1 MTIIWTILVL
11 GIAVYLLRLSGF
23 AFANV
28 NVPEV
33 WTRSLTYVPIAT
45 LTALVVTSIAAKPDE
60 LPMRILA
67 AMGAGAVVW
76 RTGRMWLCI
85 VTGMGLYLL
94 LRLI

>member
-1 MTIIWTILVL
+1 ML

-23 AFANV
+23 AFDNV
-28 NVPEV
+28 HVPDV
-33 WTRSLTYVPIAT
+33 WTLSLTYVPVAT
-45 LTALVVTSIAAKPDE
+45 LTALVVTSIDAKPDE
-60 LPMRILA
+60 LPVRMLA
-67 AMGAGAVVW
+67 AVGAGAVVW